1 MIKMKKYI
9 DLRDYG
15 YTAKDAENIK
25 KQIRERLGKN
35 IFNFPDFQTL
45 QFEAL
50 RQIST
55 TRNSI
60 KNNPQSIF
68 NAAGKVMQHFEFP
81 KVIIK
86 KLNSGN
92 QFEEIISKKEE
103 SQLDLFNYWILG
115 FDTTPH
121 QELHY
126 LKKNVECHLRY
137 ILDLIGKYEEKKYI
151 QVYKESGKNP
161 NGNFERMLL
170 DFYRR
175 CLKERDLI
183 LDYYLNGIEDRAILR
198 ANSKLGLPTGL
209 TNTPFY
215 DFPYRSWTIYM
226 DEYFDYEKIN
236 CASHRLFD
244 NSLGEN
250 STSLYNK
257 NKQLFYRKLFKKKPL
272 IQIFSNIDYY
282 YNHIPY
288 SNNRLPIIIE
298 LKRLFKA
305 KRWLPFYALALPQVE
320 GLFTEMLNTIN
331 PNENGKSLSEKVEKV
346 RPSYNLS
353 DAYFDYYQYKITDIR
368 NKFAHI
374 GFEDDLKLKCFDL
387 LTDLEHIL
395 HVYFELD
402 NPLVKIKRLM
412 KQRNPMDFVSYIEIS
427 QFFDLINKLHHS
439 QRKLMKPELEDFVNS
454 FLINNCQLEYIV
466 NEAKEYTR
474 KIIGNLIHRIEKTI
488 NSSEI
493 AIAFENKNL
502 KELKIII
509 EQNKIE
515 FAQLYKFQNYEFDDL
530 YELKNF
536 AYTLRKHFNVWA
548 SVEKESF
555 LLLIKENEQK
565 INNLI
570 EIRGITEE

>member
-1 MIKMKKYI
+1 
-9 DLRDYG
+9 
-15 YTAKDAENIK
+15 
-25 KQIRERLGKN
+25 
-35 IFNFPDFQTL
+35 
-45 QFEAL
+45 
-50 RQIST
+50 
-55 TRNSI
+55 
-60 KNNPQSIF
+60 
-68 NAAGKVMQHFEFP
+68 
-81 KVIIK
+81 
-86 KLNSGN
+86 
-92 QFEEIISKKEE
+92 
-103 SQLDLFNYWILG
+103 
-115 FDTTPH
+115 
-121 QELHY
+121 
-126 LKKNVECHLRY
+126 
-137 ILDLIGKYEEKKYI
+137 
-151 QVYKESGKNP
+151 
-161 NGNFERMLL
+161 
-170 DFYRR
+170 
-175 CLKERDLI
+175 
-183 LDYYLNGIEDRAILR
+183 
-198 ANSKLGLPTGL
+198 
-209 TNTPFY
+209 
-215 DFPYRSWTIYM
+215 
-226 DEYFDYEKIN
+226 
-236 CASHRLFD
+236 
-244 NSLGEN
+244 
-250 STSLYNK
+250 
-257 NKQLFYRKLFKKKPL
+257 
-272 IQIFSNIDYY
+272 
-282 YNHIPY
+282 
-288 SNNRLPIIIE
+288 
-298 LKRLFKA
+298 
-305 KRWLPFYALALPQVE
+305 
-320 GLFTEMLNTIN
+320 MLNTIN